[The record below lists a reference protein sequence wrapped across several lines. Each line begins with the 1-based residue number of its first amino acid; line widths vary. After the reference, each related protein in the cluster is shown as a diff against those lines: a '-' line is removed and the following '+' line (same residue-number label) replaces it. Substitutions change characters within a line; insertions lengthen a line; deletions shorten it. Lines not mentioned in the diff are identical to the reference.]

1 MKMATIF
8 SAKYYQ
14 ENKDCKKNL
23 VKKNNKDIKISL
35 KKKKN
40 QATTWL

>member
-23 VKKNNKDIKISL
+23 VKKKIKISKSL
-35 KKKKN
+35 
-40 QATTWL
+40 

>member
-23 VKKNNKDIKISL
+23 VKKNTLVKRKVL
-35 KKKKN
+35 
-40 QATTWL
+40 

>member
-23 VKKNNKDIKISL
+23 VKKIIKISKSL
-35 KKKKN
+35 
-40 QATTWL
+40 